1 MIKNK
6 SKILFGLITGLL
18 FATNVSASC
27 VVGSD
32 TGWGKISTGYG
43 DMTTQPQFCKT
54 AKGAQVRIYCI
65 DKGYSNAG
73 NLTNECTFTEV
84 TGSGYSAIAGDFNP
98 AFSAEKELTYRYY
111 SYKTGMA
118 QRALGGGTSIQ
129 NGSVVPDSIKHRVN
143 SLSSKVK
150 NNSQL
155 FTETHTVSG
164 NIATVTITIN
174 YSGLNAGNISVTNGA
189 NIVSV
194 TPNGNQTIVVVTKKI
209 ETCVGANFKLNIK
222 NSTSVTTSGSINRVF
237 IARCGK
243 GTQNYVVEI
252 PQNIPINDVI
262 GDGAGDSFD
271 IDIPDPECKECTG
284 TTNLAAFCGENGYIK
299 DNEDVKNCII
309 TGRYKHYCGKDIAK
323 TQDTNTSA
331 SRTAISSRNSK
342 STNVSLS
349 NNKYCSVYCTEE
361 INYDFPGVI
370 NAKAGQYFKLRKN
383 GGDIDNNGANMG
395 KPLSITGKRTCYTSE
410 IKTTQYI
417 NDVIQAQRKII
428 NAYNNYQRE
437 KARERSIANARSE
450 TVNCTAGSCS
460 RGKLGSTTGATGTK
474 YIGSLEQYKSCSP
487 NFNANGDFTG
497 CSWSYP
503 TVKEEWGDS
512 FSSSGGGACA
522 KSWDNWV
529 QTCDK
534 TTIPKPEV
542 KPDADAI
549 TSALKEMYSVIETY
563 KSCFE
568 WKNNYCF
575 NPIVEFSYDEPY
587 EMKGQLEKTVH
598 SIGEEK
604 ASYFTSIDNQYH
616 GASTGYNLQTHNYVF
631 ADISDVSTQTSQI
644 DLTSKYVSKE
654 VEGRTEFKDSTK
666 EVYTYHPYGT
676 IFVGDNTCGNNKGN
690 CIKLGSD
697 GYVLPVALEH
707 SASMYNYYLD
717 ITNIGV
723 EGNDASCNKNTVMPD
738 SRLMGSNCSLDEQER
753 VNAPKTHEYICTY
766 TVEDCPEC
774 EVKCECPA
782 NDPNCYEENNVCK
795 YVVCPECIV
804 TCVGCLWNNGDA
816 TFAWKQVALSDV
828 FPNKENT
835 KVGYNWNTDANVNP
849 KSEKAEETLKE
860 IEEASNKV
868 YEKPQ
873 YSYVLTPT
881 VMAEI
886 RKYNDDANKE
896 NKNNIPTGGYSNNTL
911 TCKDGKECTS
921 SFLDLDFMKKAAKAR
936 NESWTS
942 YKDGSAWK

>member
-1 MIKNK
+1 MKK
-6 SKILFGLITGLL
+6 GLKYLSLFGIFSLTFMANVNAYSVSVEPKPGHQTKFGYKTQAQTISGGSCNGTSL
-18 FATNVSASC
+18 F
-27 VVGSD
+27 
-32 TGWGKISTGYG
+32 
-43 DMTTQPQFCKT
+43 
-54 AKGAQVRIYCI
+54 CI
-65 DKGYSNAG
+65 DKGKANETNFTGCSAIDVTGTAFGNVAKVAGDHDTKEYLYRVVAYNSGLASPSAKWDYSKMSIGNPSTYGFPHAVNWRYENTSASNETGSVSYNPTYNANGTANITATVNISNAG
-73 NLTNECTFTEV
+73 LNTSNFKTNKGV
-84 TGSGYSAIAGDFNP
+84 I
-98 AFSAEKELTYRYY
+98 
-111 SYKTGMA
+111 
-118 QRALGGGTSIQ
+118 
-129 NGSVVPDSIKHRVN
+129 
-143 SLSSKVK
+143 
-150 NNSQL
+150 
-155 FTETHTVSG
+155 TV
-164 NIATVTITIN
+164 
-174 YSGLNAGNISVTNGA
+174 A
-189 NIVSV
+189 N
-194 TPNGNQTIVVVTKKI
+194 NGNGQYTLNITQIPLAECEGADVVVTVNVPGI
-209 ETCVGANFKLNIK
+209 
-222 NSTSVTTSGSINRVF
+222 TTSNKTGGIYFIDCHDTKQKYIVELGNCSIDDLT
-237 IARCGK
+237 K
-243 GTQNYVVEI
+243 G
-252 PQNIPINDVI
+252 
-262 GDGAGDSFD
+262 GDGNLQFNFSV
-271 IDIPDPECKECTG
+271 PDPNCKCTG
-284 TTNLAAFCGENGYIK
+284 TTNLAPFCGENGYIK
-299 DNEDVKNCII
+299 DSEEVKKCII
-309 TGRYKHYCGKDIAK
+309 SGKYQQYCGKSIAK
-323 TQDTNTSA
+323 NTDNNS
-331 SRTAISSRNSK
+331 STSKTAISSQNSK
-342 STNVSLS
+342 STNVNLA

-417 NDVIQAQRKII
+417 NDVIQAQRNVI

-437 KARERSIANARSE
+437 KARERSIANARTE
-450 TVNCTAGSCS
+450 TVSCTASSCS

-474 YIGSLEQYKSCSP
+474 YIGSTEQYKSCSP

-534 TTIPKPEV
+534 TTIPKPEIR
-542 KPDADAI
+542 PNADAI
-549 TSALKEMYSVIETY
+549 TAALNEMYSVIETY

-575 NPIVEFSYDEPY
+575 NPIVEFEYDEAY
-587 EMKGQLEKTVH
+587 DMKGQLEKTVH

-604 ASYFTSIDNQYH
+604 ANYFTSVDNQYH
-616 GASTGYNLQTHNYVF
+616 GASTGYNLRTHNYVF
-631 ADISDVSTQTSQI
+631 ADISDVSSQTSQI

-690 CIKLGSD
+690 CIQLGSD

-723 EGNDASCNKNTVMPD
+723 DGNDATCNKNTVMSD
-738 SRLMGSNCSLDEQER
+738 SRLMGSDCSLDAQER
-753 VNAPKTHEYICTY
+753 VDAPITHEYICRY

-816 TFAWKQVALSDV
+816 TFAWKQVALSDI
-828 FPNKENT
+828 FPNSDNT

-849 KSEKAEETLKE
+849 QAEKAEETIKE

-868 YEKPQ
+868 YEKLQ

-886 RKYNDDANKE
+886 RKYNEEANG
-896 NKNNIPTGGYSNNTL
+896 NKNNSNTPKGGYNNKTL
-911 TCKDGKECTS
+911 TFKDGKEGKS
-921 SFLDLDFMKKAAKAR
+921 SFLDLDFMKRAERAR
-936 NESWTS
+936 NEKWTT